1 MNTFRF
7 IQKSILLLLRSLLS
21 LSLFAQEQV
30 YNFSFDTWS
39 KTKGAWDLYP
49 ENATAKQQVW
59 GTANHGTSFLG
70 INTTIPEYEHV
81 AVKGKGKAAAK
92 VSSRSIMGT
101 FATGNLYTG
110 KFVKII
116 GMSGAEMYHGIPFHG
131 RPKSLS
137 GYVHYQPGKIDAVKK
152 PYKEMK
158 GQLDKGQIEI
168 ALYSWKQARHFVS
181 TDGASTP
188 AAEDPDI
195 VAYGSLVLDKDTG
208 GYIPFTIDL
217 KYVNDKQPSYLFIA
231 VLASRLGEFFTGS
244 CKSVIYVDEFKL
256 NY

>member
-1 MNTFRF
+1 MKKLLTFLM
-7 IQKSILLLLRSLLS
+7 IMLPCA
-21 LSLFAQEQV
+21 LFAQEQV

-49 ENATAKQQVW
+49 ENAGAKQQVW
-59 GTANHGTSFLG
+59 GTVNHGTSFLG
-70 INTTIPEYEHV
+70 INTTAPEYEHV

-116 GMSGAEMYHGIPFHG
+116 GMSGAEMYHGIPFHS

-137 GYVHYQPGKIDAVKK
+137 GYVHYKPGKIDATKK

-244 CKSVIYVDEFKL
+244 SKSVIYVDEFKF

>member
-1 MNTFRF
+1 MKKLLT
-7 IQKSILLLLRSLLS
+7 SLLILLPCALL
-21 LSLFAQEQV
+21 AQEQV

-49 ENATAKQQVW
+49 ENATEKQMVW
-59 GTANHGTSFLG
+59 GNVNHGTSFLG
-70 INTTIPEYEHV
+70 INTTTPEYEHV

-92 VSSRSIMGT
+92 VISRSIMGT

-110 KFVKII
+110 KFVKIL
-116 GMSGAEMYHGIPFHG
+116 GMSGAEMYHGVPFHG

-137 GYVHYQPGKIDAVKK
+137 GYVHYQPGKIDAAKA
-152 PYKEMK
+152 PYKNLK
-158 GQLDKGQIEI
+158 GTMDKGQIEV
-168 ALYSWKQARHFVS
+168 ALYSWKQARHFLS
-181 TDGASTP
+181 TEGASTP
-188 AAEDPDI
+188 AQKDPDI

-217 KYVNDKQPSYLFIA
+217 KYVNDKEPGYLFIA
-231 VLASRLGEFFTGS
+231 ILSSNLGEFFTGS
-244 CKSVIYVDEFKL
+244 TKSVIYVDEFQF

>member
-1 MNTFRF
+1 MKKLLT
-7 IQKSILLLLRSLLS
+7 SLLILLPCA
-21 LSLFAQEQV
+21 LFAQEQV

-39 KTKGAWDLYP
+39 KTKGAWGLYP
-49 ENATAKQQVW
+49 ENATEKQKVW
-59 GTANHGTSFLG
+59 GNVNHGTSFLG
-70 INTTIPEYEHV
+70 INTTTPEYEHV

-92 VSSRSIMGT
+92 VISRSIMGT

-116 GMSGAEMYHGIPFHG
+116 GMSGAEMYHGTPFKG

-137 GYVHYQPGKIDAVKK
+137 GYVHYQPGKIDAVKA
-152 PYKEMK
+152 PYKNLK
-158 GQLDKGQIEI
+158 GTMDKGQIEV
-168 ALYSWKQARHFVS
+168 ALYSWKQPRHFLS
-181 TDGASTP
+181 TEGASTP
-188 AAEDPDI
+188 AQKDPDI

-217 KYVNDKQPSYLFIA
+217 KYVNDKEPGYLFIA
-231 VLASRLGEFFTGS
+231 ILSSNLGEFFTGS
-244 CKSVIYVDEFKL
+244 TKSVIYVDEFQF